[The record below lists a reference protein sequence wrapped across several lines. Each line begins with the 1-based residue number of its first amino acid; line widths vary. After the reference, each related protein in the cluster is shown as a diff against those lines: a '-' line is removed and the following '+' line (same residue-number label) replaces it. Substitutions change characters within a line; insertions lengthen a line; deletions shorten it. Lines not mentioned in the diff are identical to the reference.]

1 MKHALAACLIAT
13 LPAFALAE
21 DTPEELIGIWATPD
35 CDSATDT
42 LVFFNGFYLWL
53 GEEETTLSGL
63 SLAGELDNEA
73 GAQSTGEPS
82 DEFTRLEESDGY
94 PNFFQVLPDGRLREA
109 FLPDDAEFSATPEA
123 DWASADYARCGNALP
138 RDKVMLHGEALAV
151 LSVVNDAQ
159 SVCSTNQPAC
169 ATTLFDGVDVTGDG
183 NLSIAE
189 IARLFRVA
197 GYVAAVS
204 EENGASNDDLAAVL
218 ATSLAVAPLMA
229 SAIVN
234 SFDYNDSG
242 TVSLTELSQDR
253 SSAMQGIDPKSG
265 DKLGSGLDRMK
276 ETLKPLG
283 RILESFGQ

>member
-13 LPAFALAE
+13 LPAFALAQ
-21 DTPEELIGIWATPD
+21 DTPEELIGIWATPN
-35 CDSATDT
+35 CSSATDT

-63 SLAGELDNEA
+63 RLAGEVASGA
-73 GAQSTGEPS
+73 GGEPP
-82 DEFTRLEESDGY
+82 DDFIRLEESDGY

-109 FLPDDAEFSATPEA
+109 FLPDDAELSAKPDA
-123 DWASADYARCGNALP
+123 DWASTDYQRCGNALP

-183 NLSIAE
+183 TLSTAE

-197 GYVAAVS
+197 GYLAAVS

-218 ATSLAVAPLMA
+218 ATSLPVAPLMA

-234 SFDYNDSG
+234 SFDYDDNG
-242 TVSLTELSQDR
+242 TVSLAELSQDR
-253 SSAMQGIDPKSG
+253 ISAMQGIDPKSG
-265 DKLGSGLDRMK
+265 DELGSRLDRMK

-283 RILESFGQ
+283 RILENFGQ

>member
-21 DTPEELIGIWATPD
+21 DTPEELIGIWAAPN
-35 CDSATDT
+35 CSSATDT

-63 SLAGELDNEA
+63 KLASEQPEN
-73 GAQSTGEPS
+73 
-82 DEFTRLEESDGY
+82 FTRLEESDGY
-94 PNFFQVLPDGRLREA
+94 PNFFAVLPDGRLREA
-109 FLPDDAEFSATPEA
+109 FLPDDAEYSVTPEA
-123 DWASADYARCGNALP
+123 DWASTDYERCGNALP

-151 LSVVNDAQ
+151 LSVLNDAQ

-169 ATTLFDGVDVTGDG
+169 ATTLFNGLDVSGDG

-197 GYVAAVS
+197 GYLAAVS

-218 ATSLAVAPLMA
+218 ATSLPVAPLMA

-234 SFDYNDSG
+234 SFDYDDNG

-253 SSAMQGIDPKSG
+253 NSAIQGLEPNTG
-265 DKLGSGLDRMK
+265 EQLGSKLDRMK

-283 RILESFGQ
+283 RILENFGQ

>member
-1 MKHALAACLIAT
+1 MKLALAACLIAT

-21 DTPEELIGIWATPD
+21 DTPEEFIGIWATPN
-35 CDSATDT
+35 CNSATDT

-63 SLAGELDNEA
+63 SLASEA
-73 GAQSTGEPS
+73 GAESAGEPP
-82 DEFTRLEESDGY
+82 DDFIRLEESDGY

-109 FLPDDAEFSATPEA
+109 FLPDDAELSAKPDA
-123 DWASADYARCGNALP
+123 DWASTDYERCGNALP

-151 LSVVNDAQ
+151 LSVVNEAQ

-169 ATTLFDGVDVTGDG
+169 ATTLFNGVDVTGDG

-197 GYVAAVS
+197 GYLAAVS

-218 ATSLAVAPLMA
+218 ATSLPVAPLMA

-234 SFDYNDSG
+234 SFDYDDNG
-242 TVSLTELSQDR
+242 TVSLAELSQDR
-253 SSAMQGIDPKSG
+253 ISAMQGIDPKSG
-265 DKLGSGLDRMK
+265 DELGSRLDRMK

-283 RILESFGQ
+283 RILENFGQ